1 MAIRPFI
8 AAAVTALV
16 TQAGATPSTRPL
28 TLAIEHATVLPMNRD
43 VALADH
49 TVLVS
54 QGRIVWAGPAKDA
67 RVDPGALR
75 VDARGRYLLP
85 GLADMHVHI
94 QRVEDLPLFV
104 AAGITTVRN
113 MHGGPQHV
121 EWRERIAKGTLD
133 GPTIVTSGPPLGQ
146 GFWRD
151 PRFVG
156 LWTTDDAENVVR
168 QQSRAG
174 YDMIKVIQKIS
185 PPVYRRL
192 LEAARAAHM
201 PVVGHVPPGIGLEL
215 SLAAGQ
221 ASLEHVDGLAPTPRL
236 AFLFGQDAAGF
247 DEDARA
253 IARAGAWVGTIA
265 SSRTGGCE
273 PPVATIRRTLASLRR
288 ANVKLLAGS
297 DAGIGPVQAG
307 SSLHCELATLV
318 AAGLAPYEALAAATA
333 NAGAFAQTH
342 LKGPQVA
349 FGTITVGARADLVLL
364 SADPRVDIG
373 AVARPIGIVL
383 RGTWRP
389 Q

>member
-1 MAIRPFI
+1 MVIRCFI
-8 AAAVTALV
+8 ATVAMALL
-16 TQAGATPSTRPL
+16 TQPGATPSTRPL
-28 TLAIEHATVLPMNRD
+28 TLAIEHATVLPMDRD

-54 QGRIVWAGPAKDA
+54 QGRIVWAGPSKDA
-67 RVDPGALR
+67 RVDPGAQR

-121 EWRERIAKGTLD
+121 DWRDRIAKGTLD
-133 GPTIVTSGPPLGQ
+133 GPTILTSGPPLGQ

-156 LWTTDDAENVVR
+156 LWTTEDAENVVR
-168 QQSRAG
+168 QQAQAG

-201 PVVGHVPPGIGLEL
+201 PVVGHVLPGIGLEL

-221 ASLEHVDGLAPTPRL
+221 ASLEHVDGLVPRSRL
-236 AFLFGQDAAGF
+236 AFLFGEMPRHSMKVRARSPAPAPGSARLPPRARDTASRRSQVS
-247 DEDARA
+247 DARWRRCA
-253 IARAGAWVGTIA
+253 APP
-265 SSRTGGCE
+265 SSCSRVRT
-273 PPVATIRRTLASLRR
+273 P
-288 ANVKLLAGS
+288 GS
-297 DAGIGPVQAG
+297 DRCGRVRR
-307 SSLHCELATLV
+307 C
-318 AAGLAPYEALAAATA
+318 TA
-333 NAGAFAQTH
+333 SW
-342 LKGPQVA
+342 
-349 FGTITVGARADLVLL
+349 R
-364 SADPRVDIG
+364 RWW
-373 AVARPIGIVL
+373 R
-383 RGTWRP
+383 RG
-389 Q
+389 